1 MSLNTSPQ
9 GRYLGSVVG
18 GSLSR
23 GIEVRLDPSAP
34 VEEMALGQHVV
45 IQGQS
50 RRFFGIITDITL
62 ETSDDSIRT
71 NPPDLS
77 NPLVARVVS
86 STAVYATLQ
95 VLPMLALEGTLA
107 PSALLRAGLE
117 DGPAPAKTVP
127 PHFAPVHLASKE
139 DVEMVFGKEDE
150 RHFWVG
156 TPLDMEERIHLDLEE
171 FVKRSN
177 GVFGKSGTGKTFL
190 TRLLLVG
197 ILQKSAAVNL
207 VFDMQSEYGW
217 MGTSEGSG
225 MVKGLKQLFPSQVA
239 VFSLDEEHGRRR
251 GISPDYL
258 VKVGYNQI
266 EPEDISMLRETLNL
280 SEVAADA
287 AYSVAGHFGQERWLK
302 QFLELGSQEIRE
314 LALAI
319 GVNERALSTLHNRLR
334 RLGRFHFVTERES
347 EESVEEILRYLDR
360 GIHVVLEF
368 GRYQNELAAYI
379 LVANL
384 LTRRIHSRYV
394 ARKEEAMGDIAR
406 EPRPLVITIE
416 EAHRFLSPGIAS
428 QTIFGTIAREM
439 RKYNVTLLVVDQR
452 PSGIDDEVMSQLGT
466 KLSCLLDN
474 ERDVDAVMSG
484 VSGARELRGV
494 LSKLDSKQ
502 QSLIFGHSVPMPIVV
517 RVRDYGTQESYRE
530 LGFQEASEMMQQM
543 ERDADDLFG
552 AGRALH
558 P

>member
-1 MSLNTSPQ
+1 MNTSTNPH
-9 GRYLGSVVG
+9 GRYLGNVVG
-18 GSLSR
+18 GSLNR
-23 GIEVRLDPSAP
+23 GIEVRLDPQVP

-62 ETSDDSIRT
+62 ETSDDSVRA

-77 NPLVARVVS
+77 NPLVASVVS

-95 VLPMLALEGTLA
+95 VLPMLALEGEM
-107 PSALLRAGLE
+107 ALI
-117 DGPAPAKTVP
+117 DGPMPAKTVP
-127 PHFAPVHLASKE
+127 PHFAPVHLAAKE
-139 DVEMVFGKEDE
+139 DVEMVFGREDE

-156 TPLDMEERIHLDLEE
+156 TPLDLEERINIDLEE

-217 MGTSEGSG
+217 MGTSEGTG
-225 MVKGLKQLFPSQVA
+225 TVKGLKQLFPSKVA

-266 EPEDISMLRETLNL
+266 EPEDIEMLRETLNL

-287 AYSVAGHFGQERWLK
+287 AFTVAGHFGQQRWLR
-302 QFLELGSQEIRE
+302 QFLDLDGQEVQELSKSIN
-314 LALAI
+314 
-319 GVNERALSTLHNRLR
+319 VNERALSTLHNRLR
-334 RLGRFHFVTERES
+334 RLSRFHFVTERETD
-347 EESVEEILRYLDR
+347 ESVEEILRYLDR

-394 ARKEEAMGDIAR
+394 TRKEEAMGDQAK

-484 VSGARELRGV
+484 VSGARELRSV

-502 QSLIFGHSVPMPIVV
+502 ESLIFGHAVPMPIVV
-517 RVRDYGTQESYRE
+517 RVRDYGTNESYRE
-530 LGFQEASEMMQQM
+530 LGFQEASELRQQM

-552 AGRALH
+552 GR
-558 P
+558 